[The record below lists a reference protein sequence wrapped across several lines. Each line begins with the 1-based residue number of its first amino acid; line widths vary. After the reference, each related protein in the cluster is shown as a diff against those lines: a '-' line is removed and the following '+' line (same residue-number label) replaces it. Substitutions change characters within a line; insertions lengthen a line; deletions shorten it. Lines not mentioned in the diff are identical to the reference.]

1 MNQIIASLALM
12 ATTATAETITL
23 TDKDLS
29 GGDISHHYNRVQD
42 FNARGVGVRLDSQA
56 VISAGTF
63 YLMVSG
69 ACVVSSDTVFEFHG
83 PGQNIASI
91 LSGHKRWG
99 SAEAKRE
106 WIIGEMQAFY
116 NSGYPGMGDWFY
128 SRASEKRG
136 LAVTK
141 VRASELSRAFGVRI
155 CEE

>member
-1 MNQIIASLALM
+1 MKRTIAALALM

-29 GGDISHHYNRVQD
+29 GGDISRHYNRVQD
-42 FNARGVGVRLDSQA
+42 FNARGISVRIDTQGA
-56 VISAGTF
+56 ISSGTF
-63 YLMVSG
+63 YLMVNGS
-69 ACVVSSDTVFEFHG
+69 CVVGSDTIFEFHG
-83 PGQNIASI
+83 PGQNIGSI

-106 WIIGEMQAFY
+106 WIINEMRAFY

-128 SRASEKRG
+128 ERASQKRG
-136 LAVTK
+136 MLVTK
-141 VRASELSRAFGVRI
+141 VRASELARAFGVRI